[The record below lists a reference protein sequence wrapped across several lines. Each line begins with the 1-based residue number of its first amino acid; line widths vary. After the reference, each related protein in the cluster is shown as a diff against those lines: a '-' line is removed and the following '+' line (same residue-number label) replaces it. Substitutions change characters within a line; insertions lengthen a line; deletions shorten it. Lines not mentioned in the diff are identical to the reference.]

1 MARRDDILDHAA
13 ELLDLASFPDYGP
26 QGMQVAGA
34 DEVTK
39 IACAVSSSLELF
51 ERAAAAGAQLVLVHH
66 GILWENEPRTIDRRV
81 RRRLEALFA
90 ADLTLAAYHLAL
102 DAHPEIGNNALLARE
117 LGMEVDGP
125 FAGIGRGGRLPEPQP
140 LDDVPRPRPRADRAE
155 PLVFADGPDP
165 VGRVAILSG
174 GGSRY
179 LADAAREGYD
189 LYLTGE
195 PAEPS
200 MHLARELGI
209 TFVAAGHYATERLG
223 VQALAARLAERF
235 DLEWE
240 FLELPNPVWNVGG
253 PGPPAGP
260 LLQGLCRPPWA
271 GVCFGHHA
279 SPGGAGPLISRAR
292 NMKASTEPVGA
303 LRRWAF
309 HSRRGRSVMP
319 NHLTPEE
326 LSKELGIERAD
337 VIRVC
342 VEEGVPIYQG
352 KIDKSLF
359 QAQLQAIG
367 AAPQKL
373 ERAGERSTFRAAA
386 RTRGGAGAVAG
397 ALPLFRLGDA
407 LLERLHQVDHRRLR
421 HRLRLGDRLARQLRL
436 EQLPQILAVLARQLL
451 LRLERADE
459 ALDELPGQ
467 VELGLLDLVSSAA
480 SSISA
485 CE

>member
-1 MARRDDILDHAA
+1 MVPPRFLPPETIALMARRDDILDHAA

-51 ERAAAAGAQLVLVHH
+51 ERAAAVGAQLVLVHH

-102 DAHPEIGNNALLARE
+102 DAHPDVGNNALLARE
-117 LGMEVDGP
+117 LGVEADGP

-140 LDDVPRPRPRADRAE
+140 LDAFLGRVRERIASE

-165 VGRVAILSG
+165 VERVAILSG

-200 MHLARELGI
+200 MQLARELGI

-240 FLELPNPVWNVGG
+240 FLELPNPV
-253 PGPPAGP
+253 
-260 LLQGLCRPPWA
+260 
-271 GVCFGHHA
+271 
-279 SPGGAGPLISRAR
+279 
-292 NMKASTEPVGA
+292 
-303 LRRWAF
+303 
-309 HSRRGRSVMP
+309 
-319 NHLTPEE
+319 
-326 LSKELGIERAD
+326 
-337 VIRVC
+337 
-342 VEEGVPIYQG
+342 
-352 KIDKSLF
+352 
-359 QAQLQAIG
+359 
-367 AAPQKL
+367 
-373 ERAGERSTFRAAA
+373 
-386 RTRGGAGAVAG
+386 
-397 ALPLFRLGDA
+397 
-407 LLERLHQVDHRRLR
+407 
-421 HRLRLGDRLARQLRL
+421 
-436 EQLPQILAVLARQLL
+436 
-451 LRLERADE
+451 
-459 ALDELPGQ
+459 
-467 VELGLLDLVSSAA
+467 
-480 SSISA
+480 
-485 CE
+485 